1 MQRGCVIGAQKN
13 IVLIHRCKGKQI
25 FMIDVGVDN
34 QTEEEAE
41 DTTKV
46 IMEENSEISIHAIT
60 GILGC
65 STMKVEG

>member
-1 MQRGCVIGAQKN
+1 
-13 IVLIHRCKGKQI
+13 
-25 FMIDVGVDN
+25 MIEVGVDN

-46 IMEENSEISIHAIT
+46 IMEENSDISIHAIT

-65 STMKVEG
+65 STMKVEGWVNNRKL